1 MDINKI
7 RVTFKDGRVMV
18 VEPGI
23 TFDGT
28 DTYTGD
34 IYDYYCFT
42 DNRTTG
48 PFLAKRTYTY
58 YFKVNPRNNWLTF
71 SDDAEQYEIDFVTET
86 LAKALKCAKK
96 GPLCLFELV
105 VGGVKDV
112 EIL

>member
-42 DNRTTG
+42 DHRSTG
-48 PFLAKRTYTY
+48 PFFAKRKYV
-58 YFKVNPRNNWLTF
+58 YFFKIDPHTNRLVF
-71 SDDAEQYEIDFVTET
+71 SDDAEQSEIDFVIDT
-86 LAKALKCAKK
+86 LAEALDCAKK

-105 VGGVKDV
+105 VGGIKDV

>member
-42 DNRTTG
+42 DHRLNR
-48 PFLAKRTYTY
+48 PILCR
-58 YFKVNPRNNWLTF
+58 
-71 SDDAEQYEIDFVTET
+71 QH
-86 LAKALKCAKK
+86 KK
-96 GPLCLFELV
+96 GLPKV
-105 VGGVKDV
+105 DK
-112 EIL
+112 